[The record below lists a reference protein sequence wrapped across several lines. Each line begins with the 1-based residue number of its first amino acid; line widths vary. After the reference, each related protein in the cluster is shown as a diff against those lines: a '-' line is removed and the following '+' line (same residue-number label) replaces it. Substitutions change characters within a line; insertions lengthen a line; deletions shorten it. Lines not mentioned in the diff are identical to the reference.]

1 MNSGQLVKV
10 DDLISWQ
17 SSIFSE
23 NTIKPETNIYVVNDR
38 FIIVANMPGVSRE
51 NIRVEISDNEL
62 TIYGKVNTNFEMKM
76 CDFYLKEFKT
86 GNYTRKFILSESI
99 DCSQVEAKYENGQ
112 LTLILPKH
120 KKYEKKEIPIRCFI
134 YIF

>member
-17 SSIFSE
+17 SAIFSE

-38 FIIVANMPGVSRE
+38 FVIVANMPGVSRE

-62 TIYGKVNTNFEMKM
+62 TIYGKANNNFEMQM

-120 KKYEKKEIPIRCFI
+120 KKYEKKEIPIR
-134 YIF
+134 